1 MPSTSSRRS
10 AFTELT
16 TRPTLPES
24 ISGNSTAATT
34 RPGAGPGAGSRHVVA
49 LDGLRGIAALGVVL
63 YHSELGARFGL
74 FTQGWMAVDFFLC
87 LGGYVIG
94 LAYDKRIVAG
104 MAFGDFARAR
114 LIRLYAMVFVGGVLA
129 Y

>member
-10 AFTELT
+10 AFTDLT

-24 ISGNSTAATT
+24 VSGNSTAATT
-34 RPGAGPGAGSRHVVA
+34 RPGAGPGAGSRHV
-49 LDGLRGIAALGVVL
+49 AALGVVL
-63 YHSELGARFGL
+63 YHSELGARFGV